1 MKFNQKFIWKCEGFT
16 HHSDCEDMVECCDIQ
31 SKIKTNFGKSNRSEG
46 HVETMMAGWDSEL
59 NIGNETG
66 IYFIILFI

>member
-1 MKFNQKFIWKCEGFT
+1 VKLIRILSENVKDSHITQTAKMA
-16 HHSDCEDMVECCDIQ
+16 ECCDIQ
-31 SKIKTNFGKSNRSEG
+31 SKIITNFGKSNRSEG